1 MKIPSG
7 AISRRTFLRG
17 AAGGAVLA
25 AAGGLPAW
33 ARPTGASHHRRK
45 PDSLPFP
52 HMPAGTPSM
61 KEIKHIVVLMME
73 NHSFDNLLGMVP
85 HQLGGRHGID
95 GLTVNRHGHVTNS
108 NPGKG
113 AHKVHA
119 RHAPTPARP
128 PTSPARPG

>member
-1 MKIPSG
+1 MLSPS
-7 AISRRTFLRG
+7 SRPAPAVNLILPSSRLCSPSSAASAWPPPGTAV

-95 GLTVNRHGHVTNS
+95 GLTVN
-108 NPGKG
+108 
-113 AHKVHA
+113 
-119 RHAPTPARP
+119 
-128 PTSPARPG
+128 